1 MINFFL
7 WSKENRIGYLD
18 VYSSP
23 RVIFYAQKN
32 EPFTKSNSVI
42 SFEHAPL
49 NVGNALNLKS
59 GIFTASKSG
68 VYHFSFS
75 AMKDSADVALV
86 IYLRKNGVNIAQAFG
101 DNETDTLTVALTST
115 LKLTVGDTIDL
126 WKTSGNLVDDKKSG
140 YTHFV
145 GWIVEEDLKSL

>member
-1 MINFFL
+1 M
-7 WSKENRIGYLD
+7 SKENRVGYLD

-23 RVIFYAQKN
+23 RVMFYAQKN
-32 EPFTKSNSVI
+32 EPFTYPNSII
-42 SFEHAPL
+42 SFEHATL

-59 GIFTASKSG
+59 GIFTAPKSG

-75 AMKDSADVALV
+75 AMKDSTDVALV
-86 IYLRKNGVNIAQAFG
+86 IYLRKNGVNIAQALG
-101 DNETDTLTVALTST
+101 DKETDTLTAALTST

-126 WKTSGNLVDDKKSG
+126 WKTSGNILDDKKSG